1 MGFGGRKGGGVFFL
15 MNTFSRSLE
24 VTQGHRG
31 SNKIHKAY
39 LDGIWWR
46 EWGGVFSLM
55 NNFSRS
61 SEVIQGP
68 LGIKKIRKA
77 YLDGIWWKEGAW
89 GVLFDE

>member
-15 MNTFSRSLE
+15 MNT
-24 VTQGHRG
+24 
-31 SNKIHKAY
+31 
-39 LDGIWWR
+39 
-46 EWGGVFSLM
+46 
-55 NNFSRS
+55 FSRS